1 MTSSS
6 GSRSA
11 SSSGS
16 NSSSGSTADVRLLNT
31 SGWALVVVFVITVVA
46 TALPLDVTNLAW
58 SQDLSRLIVDAC
70 SLPLVGLT
78 LVRYSLYLQR
88 RSLPRSDGEAS
99 SSRSSSARA
108 RERIERWRMLVK
120 RLALAG
126 VVGMVLL
133 AVWQTGIFFRSVS
146 AIDQKLNAASSRE
159 SQGFVAVEKALS
171 QASEAEVKQAWADF
185 KGIKPGTPVL
195 DQPATAEQR
204 KQLLAAAKS
213 RNAQVLERFDKDAS
227 TVIFIEGRDR
237 VRVLLVALVYAAAF
251 WAFLKRA

>member
-6 GSRSA
+6 SSRSA
-11 SSSGS
+11 
-16 NSSSGSTADVRLLNT
+16 SSSGSTADVRLLTT
-31 SGWALVVVFVITVVA
+31 SGWALVVVFLITVLA

-58 SQDLSRLIVDAC
+58 SQGLSRMIVDAG

-88 RSLPRSDGEAS
+88 RLLPRSGGDPS
-99 SSRSSSARA
+99 PTRSSSART
-108 RERIERWRMLVK
+108 RERLERWRMLVK

-126 VVGMVLL
+126 LVGMVLL
-133 AVWQTGIFFRSVS
+133 AAWQTAIFFRSVS
-146 AIDQKLNAASSRE
+146 AIDQKLNAASSQE
-159 SQGFVAVEKALS
+159 SQGFVAVEKALT
-171 QASEAEVKQAWADF
+171 QASDAEVKQAWADF
-185 KGIKPGTPVL
+185 KGLKPGTPVL
-195 DQPATAEQR
+195 EQPPTAEQR